1 MEITVKVNYKNDKL
15 KQRRLA
21 AGLSQA
27 QTAKQAGINL
37 RAYQYYEQG
46 AKDISKASLATILRV
61 CNTLGCSLADVIT
74 DQETLEQLAAYK
86 G

>member
-61 CNTLGCSLADVIT
+61 CTTLGCSLADVIT

>member
-1 MEITVKVNYKNDKL
+1 MEITVKVNYRNDKL

>member
-1 MEITVKVNYKNDKL
+1 MEITVKANYRNDKL
-15 KQRRLA
+15 KQLRLA

-27 QTAKQAGINL
+27 QMAKQAGINL
-37 RAYQYYEQG
+37 RVYQYYEQG
-46 AKDISKASLATILRV
+46 TKDISKANLATILRV

-74 DQETLEQLAAYK
+74 DQDTLDQLALYK